1 MLNWREYPF
10 VRLVFPLFIGIVL
23 SDNIYMPLGIAVGVG
38 LVSIVLAIGL
48 SFQSNFRFQPLF
60 GIFASLSILAI
71 GYVLAMRHVELNHED
86 HFKHHLSEKN
96 KILGW
101 VYDVPEVKNW
111 VKIKL
116 VVEEITDADTS
127 MQPCSGN
134 LLLYLEIDSLSSQ
147 LKYGDLLY
155 LDASVLPVQKQM
167 NPNAFNFAQYLHY
180 KNIHYQSFVRT
191 GEWIKVDAHRGNFI
205 TTRLYD
211 LRDNLLRILEAH
223 ISDETG
229 FAVASAIL
237 LGYRAELTEEV
248 VTAYSDT
255 GAIHILA
262 VSGLHVG
269 IVFWLIELLLSRLSS
284 HSLPQ
289 RLLKL
294 GLALTGI
301 WLFAL
306 LTGASASVLR
316 AATMFS
322 FIMAGKHLNRNGNIY
337 NNLAAAAFFSL
348 LYNPFLLFEVGFQ
361 LSYLAVMGIAFVQK
375 RLYNLWIPENFVL
388 NYAWQLTTVSLA
400 AQIPV
405 APITLYYFHQFP
417 LYFWLS
423 SLIVIPASSFLLSL
437 GILLFFVA
445 PLVPWLGNLVGKLLD
460 LLIQFINGSIFGI
473 QQLPGGLL
481 KGVWINYHELILL
494 DILVAMVMFATATQ
508 KVKHWLWCGA
518 LFTTFLVSQAV
529 ERTIHHFK
537 HEMVVYQVNKTSV
550 IDFFEGRTVNSIVAP
565 NATLKQIKY
574 SAEQHRWAKYINKLQ
589 TWQLHDTLSI
599 TEPHFWMQYPY
610 FQFYEQ
616 RWVIVQDERWENHT
630 NHLKVDGVL
639 VLGNPYLD
647 MATLAQT
654 FQARIFVFDASNN
667 FRATQ
672 NWMKAC
678 HELGLN
684 CVDVRST
691 GAFVTQ
697 E

>member
-1 MLNWREYPF
+1 M
-10 VRLVFPLFIGIVL
+10 
-23 SDNIYMPLGIAVGVG
+23 D
-38 LVSIVLAIGL
+38 
-48 SFQSNFRFQPLF
+48 
-60 GIFASLSILAI
+60 
-71 GYVLAMRHVELNHED
+71 
-86 HFKHHLSEKN
+86 
-96 KILGW
+96 
-101 VYDVPEVKNW
+101 
-111 VKIKL
+111 KIKL
-116 VVEEITDADTS
+116 VVEEITDTS

-134 LLLYLEIDSLSSQ
+134 LLVYLEIDSLSSQ
-147 LKYGDLLY
+147 LQYGDLLY
-155 LDASVLPVQKQM
+155 LDASVMPIQRQM

-191 GEWIKVDAHRGNFI
+191 GEWRKIDAHQGNFV
-205 TTRLYD
+205 TTQLYQ
-211 LRDNLLRILEAH
+211 LRSNLLHILETH

-255 GAIHILA
+255 GAIHVLS

-284 HSLPQ
+284 HSLAQ

-294 GLALTGI
+294 SLALTGI

-322 FIMAGKHLNRNGNIY
+322 FIIVGKHLNRNSNIY

-361 LSYLAVMGIAFVQK
+361 LSYLAVMGIAFFQK
-375 RLYNLWIPENFVL
+375 RLYSLWIPENFIL

-423 SLIVIPASSFLLSL
+423 SLIVIPASGLLLAL

-445 PLVPWLGNLVGKLLD
+445 PLVPMFSSVVGKLLD
-460 LLIQFINGSIFGI
+460 LLIQFINGAIFWI

-481 KGVWINYHELILL
+481 KGVWINYYELILL
-494 DILVAMVMFATATQ
+494 DVLVAMVMFATVTQ
-508 KVKHWLWCGA
+508 KVKHWLWCGT
-518 LFTTFLVSQAV
+518 LFAAFLASQAV
-529 ERTIHHFK
+529 GKIIHHVN
-537 HEMVVYQVNKTSV
+537 HEMVVYHVNKTSV
-550 IDFFEGRTVNSIVAP
+550 IDFFDGRSVYSLVASD
-565 NATLKQIKY
+565 ATPKQIKY
-574 SAEQHRWAKYINKLQ
+574 SVEQHRWAKHANKLK
-589 TWQLHDTLSI
+589 TWQLHDTLTI
-599 TEPHFWMQYPY
+599 TQPHFWMQYPY

-616 RWVIVQDERWENHT
+616 RWVIVQDERWQNHT
-630 NHLKVDGVL
+630 DSLRVDGVL
-639 VLGNPYLD
+639 ILGNPYLEIN
-647 MATLAQT
+647 TLAQT

-672 NWMKAC
+672 TWMKAC

-684 CVDVRST
+684 CVDVRNT